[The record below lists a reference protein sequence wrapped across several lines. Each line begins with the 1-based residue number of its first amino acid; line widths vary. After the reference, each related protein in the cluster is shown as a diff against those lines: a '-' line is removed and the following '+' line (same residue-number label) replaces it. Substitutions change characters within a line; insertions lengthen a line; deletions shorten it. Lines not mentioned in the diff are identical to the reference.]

1 MDGRR
6 LFALVPLLACLGGAG
21 DAAAQQAARK
31 PTAAYDFAL
40 AKLLAEEGRPRQAL
54 QRMERAIRKLPEEPV
69 LRIEYARLLLRTGQ
83 AERAFE
89 EADRAR
95 QLAPENR
102 DVLDAV
108 ADVHIADG
116 LRSAES
122 LAAARSALEA
132 LSELPDPDPRA
143 MLSLAQIYLQQ
154 QEPARAAR
162 ILRDVDERLPDNRVV
177 TVMLTQALIGSGRL
191 EEAVRRLQRTL
202 RRDPNDLESR
212 LTLAELQREAGEYDD
227 EASTLAETP
236 PTQRQDEEVQR
247 RLSLALVRS
256 GDVEAALGPL
266 QRLVK
271 ERGATPDDRFVYGYV
286 LTALGDNEQAA
297 EVLTGLLDEEPLQP
311 EWPIELSRVL
321 QRLQRSEE
329 GIRHLEEAAAALRRD
344 GRPDAAAEVAMARL
358 NRLAE
363 QDSWPRIVEA
373 LRGRLDELPEEDRER
388 AAELLLEGLR
398 ESQRNEEALEL
409 LRSGVLPLSE
419 VALDIQEIETL
430 RRAGREDAAR
440 RLLRDI
446 ATSED
451 PQRMMAA
458 GLIHRQWGEAAR
470 SVALLEEAAA
480 ARPQHLGGLY
490 VLAQAY
496 YEDGRKED
504 AEETL
509 RRLLS
514 EQDDIAGALNDLG
527 YMLAEEGRDL
537 EEARRMT
544 ERAVRLDP
552 DNGAYVDSLG
562 WALFRLGRLDEA
574 QKYLERAARLMPDDP
589 EILEH
594 LGDVYRARGDHS
606 AAQRAYRRALEV
618 GEEDS
623 EALERKLA
631 ALMTQ
636 DS

>member
-6 LFALVPLLACLGGAG
+6 LFALGSLLACLGGAG

-40 AKLLAEEGRPRQAL
+40 AKLLAEDGRPRQAL

-69 LRIEYARLLLRTGQ
+69 LRIEYARLLLGAGQ
-83 AERAFE
+83 AERALE
-89 EADRAR
+89 EVARAR
-95 QLAPENR
+95 QLAPEDR
-102 DVLDAV
+102 DVLAAV
-108 ADVHIADG
+108 AELHLAEG

-122 LAAARSALEA
+122 LAAAQSALET
-132 LSELPDPDPRA
+132 LSRLPDPDPRW
-143 MLSLAQIYLQQ
+143 MLSLAEIYLQQ
-154 QEPARAAR
+154 EEPARAAR
-162 ILRDVDERLPDNRVV
+162 ILRDVDERLPGNRVV
-177 TVMLTQALIGSGRL
+177 TMMLTQALIRGGKL
-191 EEAVRRLQRTL
+191 EEAARRLRNVL
-202 RRDPNDLESR
+202 KRDPDDLHSR
-212 LTLAELQREAGEYDD
+212 LTLAELQREAGEFAD
-227 EASTLAETP
+227 EASTLAGAP
-236 PTQRQDEEVQR
+236 PTQRQDEEVRR
-247 RLSLALVRS
+247 RLSLALTRS

-266 QRLVK
+266 EKLLE
-271 ERGATPDDRFVYGYV
+271 ERAATPDDRFLYGYV
-286 LTALGDNEQAA
+286 LAALGDNEQAA
-297 EVLTGLLDEEPLQP
+297 KVLTALLDEEPLQP

-321 QRLQRSEE
+321 QRLQRNDE

-344 GRPDAAAEVAMARL
+344 RRPDAAAEVATARL
-358 NRLAE
+358 ERLAE
-363 QDSWPRIVEA
+363 QGSWPRIVKA
-373 LRGRLDELPEEDRER
+373 LRGSLDELPEQYRER

-398 ESQRNEEALEL
+398 ESQRNDEALEL
-409 LRSGVLPLSE
+409 LRSGELPLPD
-419 VALDIQEIETL
+419 VALDIQEVETL

-451 PQRMMAA
+451 PQRKMAA

-480 ARPQHLGGLY
+480 ARPEHLGGLY

-514 EQDDIAGALNDLG
+514 EQSDIASALNDLG

-594 LGDVYRARGDHS
+594 LGDVYRARGDHG

-631 ALMTQ
+631 ALTE
-636 DS
+636 SL

>member
-6 LFALVPLLACLGGAG
+6 LFALVSLLACLGGAG

-40 AKLLAEEGRPRQAL
+40 AKLLAEERPRQAL

-69 LRIEYARLLLRTGQ
+69 LRIEYARLLLGVGQ
-83 AERAFE
+83 AERAVE
-89 EADRAR
+89 EVDRAR

-102 DVLDAV
+102 DVLAAV
-108 ADVHIADG
+108 AEVNIANG
-116 LRSAES
+116 LQSAES

-132 LSELPDPDPRA
+132 LSRLPDPDPRW
-143 MLSLAQIYLQQ
+143 MLSLAEIYLQQ
-154 QEPARAAR
+154 EEPARAAR
-162 ILRDVDERLPDNRVV
+162 LLRDVDERLPGNRVV
-177 TVMLTQALIGSGRL
+177 TTMLTQALIRGGKL
-191 EEAVRRLQRTL
+191 EEAARRLQNVL
-202 RRDPNDLESR
+202 ERDPNDLQSR
-212 LTLAELQREAGEYDD
+212 LTLAELQREAGEFAD
-227 EASTLAETP
+227 EASTLAGAP
-236 PTQRQDEEVQR
+236 LTQRQDEEVQR
-247 RLSLALVRS
+247 RLSLALTRS
-256 GDVEAALGPL
+256 GDVEAALAPL
-266 QRLVK
+266 EGLLE
-271 ERGATPDDRFVYGYV
+271 ERAATPDDRFVYGYV

-363 QDSWPRIVEA
+363 QGSWPRIVEA

-398 ESQRNEEALEL
+398 ESQQNEEALEL
-409 LRSGVLPLSE
+409 LRSGELPLSE
-419 VALDIQEIETL
+419 VALDIQKIETL

-446 ATSED
+446 AASED
-451 PQRMMAA
+451 PQRKMAA

-514 EQDDIAGALNDLG
+514 EQSDIAGALNDLG
-527 YMLAEEGRDL
+527 FMLAEEGRDL

-606 AAQRAYRRALEV
+606 AAQRAYQRALEV

>member
-6 LFALVPLLACLGGAG
+6 LFALGSLLACLGGAG

-69 LRIEYARLLLRTGQ
+69 LRIEYARLLLGAGQ
-83 AERAFE
+83 AERALE
-89 EADRAR
+89 EVARAR
-95 QLAPENR
+95 QLAPEDR
-102 DVLDAV
+102 DVLAAV
-108 ADVHIADG
+108 AELHLAEG

-122 LAAARSALEA
+122 LAAAQSALET
-132 LSELPDPDPRA
+132 LSRLPDPDPRW
-143 MLSLAQIYLQQ
+143 MLSLAEIYLQQ
-154 QEPARAAR
+154 EEPARAAR
-162 ILRDVDERLPDNRVV
+162 ILRDVDERLPGNRVV
-177 TVMLTQALIGSGRL
+177 TMMLTQALIRGGKL
-191 EEAVRRLQRTL
+191 EEAARRLRNVL
-202 RRDPNDLESR
+202 KRDPDDLHSR
-212 LTLAELQREAGEYDD
+212 LTLAELQREAGEFAD
-227 EASTLAETP
+227 EASTLAGAP
-236 PTQRQDEEVQR
+236 PTQRQDEEVRR
-247 RLSLALVRS
+247 RLSLALTRS

-266 QRLVK
+266 EKLLE
-271 ERGATPDDRFVYGYV
+271 ERAATPDDRFLYGYV
-286 LTALGDNEQAA
+286 LAALGDNEQAA
-297 EVLTGLLDEEPLQP
+297 KVLTALLDEEPLQP

-321 QRLQRSEE
+321 QRLQRNDE

-344 GRPDAAAEVAMARL
+344 RRPDAAAEVATARL
-358 NRLAE
+358 ERLAE
-363 QDSWPRIVEA
+363 QGSWPRIVKA
-373 LRGRLDELPEEDRER
+373 LRGSLDELPEQYRER

-398 ESQRNEEALEL
+398 ESQRNDEALEL
-409 LRSGVLPLSE
+409 LRSGELPLPD
-419 VALDIQEIETL
+419 VALDIQEVETL

-451 PQRMMAA
+451 PQRKMAA

-480 ARPQHLGGLY
+480 ARPEHLGGLY

-514 EQDDIAGALNDLG
+514 EQSDIASALNDLG

-594 LGDVYRARGDHS
+594 LGDVYRARGDHG

-631 ALMTQ
+631 ALTE
-636 DS
+636 SL